1 MQFDKQQ
8 ILSMLQG
15 LGDQN
20 KVDQAQAELPDQ
32 VDTDLHAGL
41 LDKLGINIAD
51 LLGGGGSP
59 LGGIKGKLGL

>member
-1 MQFDKQQ
+1 MQIDKQQ
-8 ILSMLQG
+8 ILSMFQG

-32 VDTDLHAGL
+32 VDADQHAGL
-41 LDKLGINIAD
+41 LDKLGINVAP
-51 LLGGGGSP
+51 LGGGSSGP